1 MLELIAVLTFQ
12 PFIGSFA
19 IAIVIVIRIAI
30 GQIIVDLDHTVV
42 VVQIAVAIDHH
53 IRIIV
58 IANHCYIGSVVDLD
72 RLIQN

>member
-12 PFIGSFA
+12 PFIDSFA

-42 VVQIAVAIDHH
+42 VVQIAVAIDH

>member
-12 PFIGSFA
+12 PFIVAFA
-19 IAIVIVIRIAI
+19 IAIVIRIAI

-42 VVQIAVAIDHH
+42 VVQIAVAIGH

>member
-12 PFIGSFA
+12 PFIVAFA

-42 VVQIAVAIDHH
+42 VVQIAVAIGH